1 LSEGEKA
8 VPRKTVVHT
17 GVGPEDPRIEETR
30 ILSVPHV
37 EFVKRGPCETPGQV
51 LEAVRD
57 ADVAICI
64 GEPYSR
70 EVLTHVPRLT
80 SVVRIGVGVDTI
92 DLDAATEN
100 GILVAYFP
108 DFCTREVAN
117 HAIALLLGCA
127 KKILRIDRALRNEG
141 WDAARQ
147 LRSPMGAIHDETL
160 GLLGLGAIG
169 QETARLARCMGMRV
183 IASDPLVDV
192 AVFEENGVDSVSL
205 EELAAG
211 ADYVSCHVPLNE
223 GTRGLVD
230 ASFFDLMK
238 PTAYF
243 INTSR
248 GAVVN
253 ESDLVMALQD
263 GRIAGAGLDVF
274 VQEPIPSDHPFLT
287 MDNVVLTAHT
297 APYADETYRVRD
309 RRVAHAVLTILQGN
323 LPPFVANPEVLDHR
337 RT

>member
-1 LSEGEKA
+1 M
-8 VPRKTVVHT
+8 PRKIVVHT
-17 GVGPEDPRIEETR
+17 GVGPEDPRVEETR
-30 ILSVPHV
+30 ILNVPHV
-37 EFVKRGPCETPGQV
+37 EFVKRGPCETPQEV

-70 EVLTHVPRLT
+70 EVLANVPRLM
-80 SVVRIGVGVDTI
+80 SVVRIGVGVDTV

-100 GILVAYFP
+100 GIVVAYFP

-117 HAIALLLGCA
+117 HAIALLLACA
-127 KKILRIDRALRNEG
+127 EKVLRIDRTLRHKG

-147 LRSPMGAIHDETL
+147 LRSPMGSIHDETL

-169 QETARLARCMGMRV
+169 RETARLAQCMGMRV
-183 IASDPLVDV
+183 IASDPYVDIS
-192 AVFEENGVDSVSL
+192 VFEENGVRSVSL
-205 EELAAG
+205 EELAAE

-230 ASFFDLMK
+230 ASFFGLMK

-248 GAVVN
+248 GAVV
-253 ESDLVMALQD
+253 EEPDLVVALQD

-274 VQEPIPSDHPFLT
+274 VEEPIPSDHPFLT

-309 RRVAHAVLTILQGN
+309 RRVAHSVLTILQGD
-323 LPPFVANPEVLDHR
+323 LPPFVANPEVIDHR